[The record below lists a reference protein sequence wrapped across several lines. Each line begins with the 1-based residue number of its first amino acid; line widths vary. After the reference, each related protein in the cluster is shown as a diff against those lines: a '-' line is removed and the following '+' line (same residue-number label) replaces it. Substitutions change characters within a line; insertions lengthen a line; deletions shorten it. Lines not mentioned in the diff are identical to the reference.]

1 MTTFSVYKIHAGPK
15 KNNNTSSKGNLM
27 QNRKDSHNSIE
38 DKSLKSLKDKKEEVK
53 KTQRPKNVIRRET
66 QEKLKNLYQLF
77 CKVIDDKGEC

>member
-1 MTTFSVYKIHAGPK
+1 
-15 KNNNTSSKGNLM
+15 M